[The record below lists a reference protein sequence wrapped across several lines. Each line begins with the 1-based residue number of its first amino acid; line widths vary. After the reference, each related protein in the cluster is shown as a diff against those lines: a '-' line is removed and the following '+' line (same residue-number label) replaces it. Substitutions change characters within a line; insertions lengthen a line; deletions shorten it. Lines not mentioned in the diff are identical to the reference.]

1 MMRDYS
7 CLKQC
12 VQAFDKGLWSVLWF
26 AVFQQVSQA
35 PQMSAVTRK
44 DLVMTAIY

>member
-35 PQMSAVTRK
+35 PQKK
-44 DLVMTAIY
+44 DLVMTVIY